1 MFLTP
6 MLPRDIPD
14 HGGGVMVS
22 IWSWGRRKKTGILVM
37 EPSFPKEVHKEFHD
51 CFLVFILPN

>member
-1 MFLTP
+1 MFLT
-6 MLPRDIPD
+6 LTQARDIPD

-22 IWSWGRRKKTGILVM
+22 IWSWGRRETGILVM
-37 EPSFPKEVHKEFHD
+37 EPSFPREVHKEFHD